1 VADERITDKH
11 AGQCE
16 MRYRVAMKRD
26 EPFEVTYRCGR
37 QAGHKGACGAD
48 DGGPFIVPEQGA
60 AVDTN
65 RRATHAENLMVIHA
79 RLFGQLSVAE
89 QRELEAAANALRQLE
104 RELAEETAALKRHVQ
119 RLASHSAERSNV
131 LEEAAQV
138 CEQMRPVNAGSHVL
152 QVQRDTLDNAARL
165 IRALR
170 SSEQPT
176 SAAAGSTKAAKGEDS
191 HREGLATESH
201 ATTRDEII
209 EECAKV
215 ADERAGTVNADK
227 SVTAMYIAERIRSLK
242 NTPIAASATRTSD
255 RATYFIALNRPGL
268 IPELKIPTPQ
278 NDEGIAV
285 MLRELHRLYPDAG
298 TTLIHTTQY
307 DPGLWLNHGREWLLM
322 HDQTKA
328 SSRRDDG
335 TDANG

>member
-1 VADERITDKH
+1 
-11 AGQCE
+11 
-16 MRYRVAMKRD
+16 MS
-26 EPFEVTYRCGR
+26 
-37 QAGHKGACGAD
+37 
-48 DGGPFIVPEQGA
+48 QGEGSR
-60 AVDTN
+60 T
-65 RRATHAENLMVIHA
+65 T
-79 RLFGQLSVAE
+79 
-89 QRELEAAANALRQLE
+89 
-104 RELAEETAALKRHVQ
+104 
-119 RLASHSAERSNV
+119 AERSNV

-242 NTPIAASATRTSD
+242 NTPIAASATRSNDVQEARRAIESMQFFKRSRERVPSMVELDEWSD
-255 RATYFIALNRPGL
+255 LLRRLAGL
-268 IPELKIPTPQ
+268 VGVSPYS
-278 NDEGIAV
+278 V
-285 MLRELHRLYPDAG
+285 V
-298 TTLIHTTQY
+298 
-307 DPGLWLNHGREWLLM
+307 
-322 HDQTKA
+322 
-328 SSRRDDG
+328 DDG
-335 TDANG
+335 TEKR